1 MSCYNALMRRYTSL
15 KLDVSW
21 DNKWE
26 TSGGSLILQS
36 IFSGSKTWTYQDFRP
51 WQIENRF
58 APIPTPVPPEIV
70 PCPSG
75 KFTFYQEC
83 CDVYAYRK
91 DEYGFCSKNVF
102 ALFDGVKD
110 YVAGQPA
117 GIGWLSGTVNVTGLD
132 PHTYEAK
139 IPIQWGLPLGHWD
152 SAGANGINLFT
163 VQLPDEDS
171 VPYAAL
177 PYLTYPTSA
186 TELIDFTSGSPFSHL
201 EPSIFSFAY
210 ITATS
215 GATWTCFDNV
225 KNMMFNRTGNVSG
238 TYTDGTGKK
247 YTPNISVQ
255 LTLT

>member
-26 TSGGSLILQS
+26 TSGGSLISQS

-70 PCPSG
+70 PCPVG

-132 PHTYEAK
+132 PHTYEAE
-139 IPIQWGLPLGHWD
+139 IPIQWGLPLGHWA

-163 VQLPDEDS
+163 VELGDGGIPDE
-171 VPYAAL
+171 AF

-186 TELIDFTSGSPFSHL
+186 TELIDFTIVTG
-201 EPSIFSFAY
+201 PSIFSVAY

-215 GATWTCFDNV
+215 GATWACFDNV
-225 KNMMFNRTGNVSG
+225 KNMMFSRTGTVSG
-238 TYTDGTGKK
+238 TYTSPTGTK
-247 YTPNISVQ
+247 YTPNIEVK